1 MKLKTIAVSLGLATL
16 LTGCGTL
23 SPAQETG
30 EAPPV
35 PQSEADQPSRTAVPK
50 STLDPQEL
58 APKECGLFLWSQ
70 TDPTR
75 FVFFKRAGEGV
86 AKTIVEDQAETVQ
99 QVAAGG
105 AIFGQFFTVQ
115 TYQTNTGREVH
126 LTFVPGETL
135 EQGQRIASGRIQYV
149 DDAGWLIVLPVVG
162 VRVCQP
168 AVQDTFSVTPDLA
181 RPPQR

>member
-1 MKLKTIAVSLGLATL
+1 MKLTTLALPLVLAAL
-16 LTGCGTL
+16 LAGCG
-23 SPAQETG
+23 SFGSAP
-30 EAPPV
+30 EAEDILPV
-35 PQSEADQPSRTAVPK
+35 PQSETDQPTRTAVPK
-50 STLDPQEL
+50 STLDPQQL
-58 APKECGLFLWSQ
+58 DPKECGLFLWSQ

-86 AKTIVEDQAETVQ
+86 AKTIVEDQAVTVQ

-105 AIFGQFFTVQ
+105 SIFGQFFTVQ
-115 TYQTNTGREVH
+115 TYQTSTGREVH
-126 LTFVPGETL
+126 LTFEPGESL

-168 AVQDTFSVTPDLA
+168 AVQDTFSVTPELA
-181 RPPQR
+181 RPRQR